1 MSIIKVQNLSKE
13 FQRPIRQEGLLGSLK
28 SLINRKYETKN
39 AVSNITFEIT
49 KGEIVGYLGPN
60 GAGKSTTIKMLA
72 GILVPTLGEVEVN
85 GLVPYKNRKNHASK
99 IGVVFGQRTQLWWDI
114 PVIES
119 LNLMRYMYNLSEK
132 EYRERMNN
140 FVEYLGLNDFLN
152 TPVRQLSLGQ
162 RMRADLCAA
171 LIHNPPILFLDEPT
185 IGLDVVVKENIRKFI
200 KMINET
206 YNTTVI
212 LTTHDMS
219 DIEKLCSRVI
229 VIDQGKLMYDGQLD
243 HLRKT
248 YGADELMILE
258 TEMNVNDNDIN
269 ALSQIGV
276 TSIRQE
282 GNKLFLSYDKTKVN
296 SANIINRLMENNR
309 VLEFSLVETEIDEVI
324 RRMYISSSHLKGGEG
339 ILD

>member
-1 MSIIKVQNLSKE
+1 MSIIKVQNLCKE
-13 FQRPIRQEGLLGSLK
+13 FQRPIRKEGLLGSFK
-28 SLINRKYETKN
+28 SLISRNYETKK
-39 AVSNITFEIT
+39 AVSNITFEIAQ
-49 KGEIVGYLGPN
+49 GEIVGYLGPN

-72 GILVPTLGEVEVN
+72 GILVPTLGEIEVN

-114 PVIES
+114 PVVES
-119 LNLMRYMYNLSEK
+119 LNLMRYMYNLTEK

-140 FVEYLGLNDFLN
+140 FVDYLGLNDFLN

-200 KMINET
+200 KMINEV
-206 YNTTVI
+206 YHTTVI

-229 VIDQGKLMYDGQLD
+229 VIDQGKMMYDGQLD

-248 YGADELMILE
+248 YGADELMIVE
-258 TEMNVNDNDIN
+258 TETKVTNMNT
-269 ALSQIGV
+269 LSYIGV
-276 TSIRQE
+276 TNIRQE
-282 GNKLFLSYDKTKVN
+282 ENKLFLSYDKTKVN
-296 SANIINRLMENNR
+296 SATIINRLMENNR
-309 VLEFSLVETEIDEVI
+309 VLEFSLEATEIDEVI
-324 RRMYISSSHLKGGEG
+324 RRMYISSSSLQGGER
-339 ILD
+339 IVD